1 MAATVVAAKGWIP
14 RRGKRVA
21 APGDPFVP
29 SFWES
34 RRKNPELAKALAVV
48 QRYVGEARNLL
59 DLDDEQ
65 APLRTAEVRERLRD
79 LLTRDVERV
88 SIDSAWEL
96 ANQLKRELL
105 LLADVPYVWAQL
117 EYEAQRDKRADKW
130 HRWSDHFSSRKLHA
144 LINAR
149 DKNYK
154 TVDRAV
160 QLEAVRSLRKLYE
173 LRAEAGLERRARA
186 AQKCRYLTA
195 LIPILLT
202 LLVAL
207 SATIYEVGEAGI
219 WKEIALAA
227 SAGALG
233 ATLSGIFRVRDRLV
247 ELDDLR
253 SFWPAM
259 RIQPL
264 IGATAGLITLLVLE
278 SGAVRLGATGTTP
291 WAARALF
298 TFVAG
303 FSEPFFLGLV
313 QRVAVVPDRDA
324 TLPPATLTP
333 SKLAHS

>member
-1 MAATVVAAKGWIP
+1 MAASVAAARNWITRWSQP
-14 RRGKRVA
+14 ATVA
-21 APGDPFVP
+21 GDPFVP
-29 SFWES
+29 SFWECG
-34 RRKNPELAKALAVV
+34 RKNPELAKALAHV
-48 QRYVGEARNLL
+48 QSYVAEARNLL

-65 APLRTAEVRERLRD
+65 APLRTAEARQRLRD
-79 LLTRDVERV
+79 LLTRDVHRL

-105 LLADVPYVWAQL
+105 VLGDGAYVWAQL
-117 EYEAQRDKRADKW
+117 EYEAQREKKREKW
-130 HRWSDHFSSRKLHA
+130 HRWSDHFAAKKLQR
-144 LINAR
+144 LIDAR
-149 DKNYK
+149 ANGS
-154 TVDRAV
+154 VDPTTH
-160 QLEAVRSLRKLYE
+160 LEAVRSLRKLYE

-195 LIPILLT
+195 LIPILL
-202 LLVAL
+202 LLLAAL
-207 SATIYEVGEAGI
+207 SATIAEVGRDGL

-233 ATLSGIFRVRDRLV
+233 ATLSGIFRVRDRLT

-264 IGATAGLITLLVLE
+264 IGATAGLVTLLIME
-278 SGAVRLGATGTTP
+278 SGAVKLGHRDTHL

-298 TFVAG
+298 IFVAG

-313 QRVAVVPDRDA
+313 QRIAVVPDKDPTIA
-324 TLPPATLTP
+324 PPSAQ
-333 SKLAHS
+333 AARA